1 MAGYAKF
8 AQATQGGKH
17 SRWSATIRESRSYKL
32 RQNAFLIYMSLKKC
46 LTAIAHGFKCGPEV
60 INNLGTNFNEGGN
73 E

>member
-1 MAGYAKF
+1 MAGYAKL

-32 RQNAFLIYMSLKKC
+32 RQNAFLIVIKKS

-60 INNLGTNFNEGGN
+60 ISNLGTNLNEGGN